1 MIYGSNG
8 EAICLEVPFPGVL
21 FDELSHQEHMMDKH
35 VAAELRPSKHT
46 TCTDTEGWTPLPED
60 QLDVW
65 MEHQIEKKIDYEHPS
80 LGQHLEQN
88 DDVPPKTEWVDQY
101 LGMEQ
106 QHHAPNQ
113 DERTEKDVL
122 LEPEKTKDSEQLMSQ
137 RSMFPEHKGEV
148 PSSPHKAL
156 QSPAASSSQE
166 NASPREDSPALS
178 TKLTSP
184 PIFLRSHFHTAL
196 GHATSAMNSSN
207 QMIKAVGMEILSYAQ
222 NITSSLDCY
231 LDPVKQKGQ
240 RLLRSGKSWILAKTQ
255 TGVMRVRTVARH
267 ALVDLSIVKPKNAQE
282 HKEKTQRRRE
292 RKQRS
297 EMRKR
302 RRGGSK
308 IINEI
313 ERFEEAR
320 LLYKMLGV
328 KKTATLAQLKS
339 AYRRRSL
346 RVHPDKN
353 PDPRAA
359 LAFDALRDAYDLL
372 RDEQNRH
379 HYDQEL
385 RLIEAQIKL
394 EKMQSRAMLFQRVQ
408 TISQILEKNI
418 WLVVFGLVAAFFFF
432 I

>member
-1 MIYGSNG
+1 
-8 EAICLEVPFPGVL
+8 
-21 FDELSHQEHMMDKH
+21 
-35 VAAELRPSKHT
+35 
-46 TCTDTEGWTPLPED
+46 
-60 QLDVW
+60 
-65 MEHQIEKKIDYEHPS
+65 
-80 LGQHLEQN
+80 
-88 DDVPPKTEWVDQY
+88 
-101 LGMEQ
+101 
-106 QHHAPNQ
+106 
-113 DERTEKDVL
+113 
-122 LEPEKTKDSEQLMSQ
+122 
-137 RSMFPEHKGEV
+137 
-148 PSSPHKAL
+148 
-156 QSPAASSSQE
+156 
-166 NASPREDSPALS
+166 
-178 TKLTSP
+178 
-184 PIFLRSHFHTAL
+184 
-196 GHATSAMNSSN
+196 
-207 QMIKAVGMEILSYAQ
+207 
-222 NITSSLDCY
+222 
-231 LDPVKQKGQ
+231 
-240 RLLRSGKSWILAKTQ
+240 
-255 TGVMRVRTVARH
+255 MRVRTVARH